1 MKRTVFMILVI
12 GCIIACLPGCGGD
25 KKPENMSDTAY
36 RAGQKAVEITEQYL
50 NMDITAEEA
59 HDQLEDVYN
68 RLDAQKTDELGDLAV
83 SIDIVGIQIKLLPYP
98 DDAEVAQCLEELKNM
113 LKG

>member
-1 MKRTVFMILVI
+1 MKRSIALLLALVML
-12 GCIIACLPGCGGD
+12 CLVGCGGD

-50 NMDITAEEA
+50 NMDITAREA
-59 HDQLEDVYN
+59 YDQLEDVGD
-68 RLDAQKTDELGDLAV
+68 RLDAQKTDETKDLLV
-83 SIDIVGIQIKLLPYP
+83 SINITSIQIELIWEP
-98 DDAEVAQCLEELKNM
+98 DDAKVTECLEELKKT

>member
-25 KKPENMSDTAY
+25 KKPENMSDIAY

-59 HDQLEDVYN
+59 YDQLEDVHD
-68 RLDAQKTDELGDLAV
+68 RLDAQKTDELGDLTV
-83 SIDIVGIQIKLLPYP
+83 SIYINSIQIELLLYP
-98 DDAEVAQCLEELKNM
+98 DDTEVAQCLKKLKNT